1 MKLEALQNH
10 QFPLCEQTY
19 TNKDSMLYALGLGYG
34 ADPLCAAQLQYLYED
49 GLKMVPSMA
58 MVLGHP
64 GMWSRDPKFD
74 VNWVKLLHAEQHFE
88 MHKVMP
94 PAGSIVA
101 KSSFIG
107 VKDKGADKG
116 ALVFQQKKIH
126 DASTDELLATVHTT
140 LFLRGD
146 GGCGDMGQELP
157 TPGDIVAAAP
167 AKIIDLPTL
176 PQAALIYRLSGDW
189 NPIHADPQTAR
200 KAGFERPILHGLC
213 TMGLACR
220 AVLEAF
226 SDGNPDTLKSMYN
239 RFSRPVYP
247 GETIRFEF
255 FEEGHSV
262 RYRARALERDLV
274 VLDRGEATF
283 V

>member
-1 MKLEALQNH
+1 
-10 QFPLCEQTY
+10 
-19 TNKDSMLYALGLGYG
+19 
-34 ADPLCAAQLQYLYED
+34 
-49 GLKMVPSMA
+49 MA

-74 VNWVKLLHAEQHFE
+74 VNWVKLLHAEQRFE
-88 MHKVMP
+88 MHKPML

-101 KSSFIG
+101 KSSFVG
-107 VKDKGADKG
+107 VKDKGAEKG

-126 DASTDELLATVHTT
+126 DAVTDELYATVHTT

-146 GGCGDMGQELP
+146 GGCGDLGEELV
-157 TPGDIVAAAP
+157 TPGAISASAPSRVVDI
-167 AKIIDLPTL
+167 PTL
-176 PQAALIYRLSGDW
+176 PQSALVYRLSGDW
-189 NPIHADPQTAR
+189 NPIHADPTTAK

-220 AVLEAF
+220 AVMDAY
-226 SDGNPDTLKSMYN
+226 SDGNPETLKTMYT
-239 RFSRPVYP
+239 RFSRPVFP

-255 FEEGHSV
+255 FDEGGSI
-262 RYRARALERDLV
+262 RYRAKSVERDLV

-283 V
+283 F